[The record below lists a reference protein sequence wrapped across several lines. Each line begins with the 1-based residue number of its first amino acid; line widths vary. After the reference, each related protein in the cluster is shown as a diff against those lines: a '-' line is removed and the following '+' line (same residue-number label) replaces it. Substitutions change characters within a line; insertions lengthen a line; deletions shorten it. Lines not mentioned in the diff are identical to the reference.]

1 MSYSIKTFYYTLQ
14 GEGLLTGR
22 PAVFC
27 RFSGCNLWSG
37 LEKDRKNAI
46 CNFCDTEF
54 VGTDGFNGRKYP
66 TAESVAEKAHTLWPA
81 GMEGIPYVV
90 CTGGEPLLQLDSKLI
105 HSFHENGFEIGIE
118 TNGTLPVPDELDWV
132 CVSPKSGA
140 VLIVEKGDELK
151 IVYPQNGLDP
161 SDYEGLNFDHFSL
174 QPMDGLNIQQT
185 THETLDYCMNHPQW
199 NLSLQIHKLLNI
211 P

>member
-54 VGTDGFNGRKYP
+54 VGTDGLNGGKYP
-66 TAESVAEKAHTLWPA
+66 TAESVAEKAHSLWPA

-174 QPMDGLNIQQT
+174 QPRDGLNIQQT

>member
-54 VGTDGFNGRKYP
+54 VGTDGLNGGKYP
-66 TAESVAEKAHTLWPA
+66 TAESVAEKAHSLWPA

-174 QPMDGLNIQQT
+174 QPMDGLNIQKT
-185 THETLDYCMNHPQW
+185 THAALDYCMKHPQW
-199 NLSLQIHKLLNI
+199 NLSLQTHKLLNI

>member
-54 VGTDGFNGRKYP
+54 VGTDGLNGGKYP

-81 GMEGIPYVV
+81 GMEGTPYVV

-174 QPMDGLNIQQT
+174 QPMDGLNIQKT

>member
-1 MSYSIKTFYYTLQ
+1 MSYSFKTFYYTLQ

-54 VGTDGFNGRKYP
+54 VGTDGLNGGKYP
-66 TAESVAEKAHTLWPA
+66 TAESVAEKAHSLWPA

-174 QPMDGLNIQQT
+174 QPMDGLNIQKT

>member
-54 VGTDGFNGRKYP
+54 VGTDGLNGGKYP
-66 TAESVAEKAHTLWPA
+66 TAESVAEKAHSLWPA

-174 QPMDGLNIQQT
+174 QPMDGLNIQKT

-211 P
+211 S

>member
-14 GEGLLTGR
+14 GEGFQTGR

-54 VGTDGFNGRKYP
+54 VGTDGLNGGKYP
-66 TAESVAEKAHTLWPA
+66 TAESVAEKAHSLWPA

-174 QPMDGLNIQQT
+174 QPMDGLNIQKT